1 MLFGRRKPGY
11 TTTVDGSVDPEQAVL
26 ELQKAELAAK
36 KKPKAEV
43 FDINA
48 ASETAR
54 RLKETGST
62 FDGSAAK
69 TGEDVIA
76 AVERETAELAAKQ
89 AAEAAPEAAEAAQPD
104 AAKPELLDF
113 LAGEPE
119 AENDP
124 FADHPTKPAPEL
136 PELTRSS
143 VVRADKVRK
152 DLRNALAKGHYPNAC
167 MNEAETTLYLDE
179 TMYHPAPAAA
189 PVQPKAAQPALNDE
203 ELFRRDGADFL
214 NYLKNCQ
221 GRLGDQA
228 DEELVQMRKTCAAI
242 MGFVHNHPEQLPRVR
257 RYREYYM
264 PTTRKLLNTALGL
277 GESATQN
284 AQEIRRD
291 IVGILHTL
299 NTAYEKLYDTLLQD
313 VSMDVSTEIDTLEA
327 MLNQDGL
334 THDFAADFG
343 AK

>member
-43 FDINA
+43 FDIDA

-89 AAEAAPEAAEAAQPD
+89 AAEAAPEAAEAAQTE

-124 FADHPTKPAPEL
+124 FADQPTKTAPEL
-136 PELTRSS
+136 PQLTPAQELAGYIRSRS
-143 VVRADKVRK
+143 
-152 DLRNALAKGHYPNAC
+152 
-167 MNEAETTLYLDE
+167 
-179 TMYHPAPAAA
+179 AAA
-189 PVQPKAAQPALNDE
+189 LLTPHALLLTEVEN
-203 ELFRRDGADFL
+203 
-214 NYLKNCQ
+214 
-221 GRLGDQA
+221 A
-228 DEELVQMRKTCAAI
+228 DELLAQMPADPQCEDI
-242 MGFVHNHPEQLPRVR
+242 
-257 RYREYYM
+257 
-264 PTTRKLLNTALGL
+264 TTRKGAKDTYYYSTANMSDNYAMIAQLIEDRDL
-277 GESATQN
+277 CVMVAEMVRFNARVYPSATPLRYFRRSPYDLTQEAIEQTWQAMQGRPEYADIEELTNNQN
-284 AQEIRRD
+284 ERFLFSTKHLTRRYAKA
-291 IVGILHTL
+291 IS
-299 NTAYEKLYDTLLQD
+299 D
-313 VSMDVSTEIDTLEA
+313 VDEWTD
-327 MLNQDGL
+327 
-334 THDFAADFG
+334 
-343 AK
+343 

>member
-11 TTTVDGSVDPEQAVL
+11 TTTVDGSADPEQAVL

-43 FDINA
+43 FDIDA

-113 LAGEPE
+113 LASEPE

-124 FADHPTKPAPEL
+124 FADQPTKTAPEL
-136 PELTRSS
+136 PELTPAQELAGYIRARS
-143 VVRADKVRK
+143 
-152 DLRNALAKGHYPNAC
+152 
-167 MNEAETTLYLDE
+167 
-179 TMYHPAPAAA
+179 AAA
-189 PVQPKAAQPALNDE
+189 LITPTLCCWRKWKTPTSCWRRCPQTPSAPISSPARVQ
-203 ELFRRDGADFL
+203 R
-214 NYLKNCQ
+214 
-221 GRLGDQA
+221 
-228 DEELVQMRKTCAAI
+228 T
-242 MGFVHNHPEQLPRVR
+242 
-257 RYREYYM
+257 
-264 PTTRKLLNTALGL
+264 PTTIPTP
-277 GESATQN
+277 T
-284 AQEIRRD
+284 
-291 IVGILHTL
+291 
-299 NTAYEKLYDTLLQD
+299 
-313 VSMDVSTEIDTLEA
+313 
-327 MLNQDGL
+327 
-334 THDFAADFG
+334 
-343 AK
+343 